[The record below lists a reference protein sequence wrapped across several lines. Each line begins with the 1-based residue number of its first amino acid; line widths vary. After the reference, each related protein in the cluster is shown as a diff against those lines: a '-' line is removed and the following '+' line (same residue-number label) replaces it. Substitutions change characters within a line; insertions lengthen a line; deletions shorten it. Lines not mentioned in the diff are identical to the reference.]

1 LRFEESKID
10 KNVSSRTSESAETI
24 EIIRD
29 NPKKV
34 LELELKLITSA
45 VSKIELLFSSA
56 KSFHSQ
62 QRLGIIQALEDVLTK
77 KHSQC

>member
-1 LRFEESKID
+1 MYRQEQASQQKQLKLYEH
-10 KNVSSRTSESAETI
+10 
-24 EIIRD
+24 

-56 KSFHSQ
+56 NPSIANK
-62 QRLGIIQALEDVLTK
+62 D
-77 KHSQC
+77 